1 MEALKFRTSFAGS
14 IGNLL
19 EWYDFAVFGYFAP
32 FIGAQFFPTDDPM
45 SALINTFGV
54 FAAGYLARPIGG
66 VLFGQIGDRL
76 GRTRALQLSIFL
88 MAVPTTLITLVP
100 THATVGVLAPVLLV
114 ILRLAQG
121 ISVGG
126 EFIGSCC
133 YLVEAAPSG
142 RRGFFGSWSTFGT
155 IGGMLLGSAVA
166 TLLQDVLST
175 EQLHA
180 WGWRLPFLGG
190 LLVGVVGWQMPLRVL
205 QVAGIVLLFGVGIY
219 TLFVWMPTY
228 LTHFVKPPV
237 PHALLINTL
246 CMVLLIATMPIAGL
260 LADRFGYKSIL
271 AIGALA
277 TGILVYPLFRWI
289 DSGTTVG
296 TAVSLAIFALI
307 NGHIQGAMPVAMA
320 ELFPARLRYSA
331 MAIGYNLTLALFGGT
346 APLVVTWMIKTS
358 GNLAAPAWYLLV
370 VAAVTF
376 VASLTIRP
384 HQENQVSAAIGVE
397 MRSTGH

>member
-1 MEALKFRTSFAGS
+1 TAEKIGHRRGRSEGQMEALKFRTSFAGS

-88 MAVPTTLITLVP
+88 MAVPTTLITFVP

-180 WGWRLPFLGG
+180 WVWLLPFLGG
-190 LLVGVVGWQMPLRVL
+190 LLVGVVGWQMRRGTQETPEFVRLQDAGQIEQRPALDALR
-205 QVAGIVLLFGVGIY
+205 
-219 TLFVWMPTY
+219 
-228 LTHFVKPPV
+228 
-237 PHALLINTL
+237 
-246 CMVLLIATMPIAGL
+246 
-260 LADRFGYKSIL
+260 
-271 AIGALA
+271 
-277 TGILVYPLFRWI
+277 
-289 DSGTTVG
+289 
-296 TAVSLAIFALI
+296 
-307 NGHIQGAMPVAMA
+307 
-320 ELFPARLRYSA
+320 
-331 MAIGYNLTLALFGGT
+331 
-346 APLVVTWMIKTS
+346 
-358 GNLAAPAWYLLV
+358 
-370 VAAVTF
+370 
-376 VASLTIRP
+376 
-384 HQENQVSAAIGVE
+384 
-397 MRSTGH
+397 